1 MPDDFFKE
9 VKMEGEFKII
19 DKRGTKKVE
28 EEKKEENKKEGV
40 KFEEIVIQI
49 AVIAS
54 SFMKGDNKNLQMARH
69 YIDLLDLLEEKTKN
83 NLSKDEENFLKS
95 TITQLKMEYIN
106 NAK

>member
-19 DKRGTKKVE
+19 DKRGTRKVE
-28 EEKKEENKKEGV
+28 EKSEESKKEGV
-40 KFEEIVIQI
+40 KFEEIVIQM